1 MPRKELMRDVRRIVV
16 KVGSS
21 SITEVNGISRQKIE
35 NLVSDIVTL
44 RESGHIITIVSSGAV
59 SAGAGALKRSR
70 DNITIPEKQ
79 ALAAVG
85 QSILMNEYR
94 NSFTARGYE
103 AGQILLTE
111 DDINNRRRYLN
122 VRHTFN
128 SLFDFGIIPV
138 VNENDSVATK
148 ELKFGDNDILSAHV
162 TNIVEA
168 DLLIILSDIDGF
180 YMDLSDPAP
189 VEEICEITDEVRSR
203 AGGAGS
209 VHGTGGMLSKIKAAD
224 IIIKSGEMMIIAGGM
239 INGVLKRILDGEKVG
254 TLFNGRNNTLC
265 SRKRW
270 IAFSTKTRGR
280 IRIDKGAVKA
290 LCRDKKSLLSPGIID
305 VEGDFD
311 SGDVV
316 EIVDESNELIARGI
330 VNYDCYELDIIKG
343 RRSEEIRDLLVSE
356 YFNEVINRDDL
367 IVY

>member
-1 MPRKELMRDVRRIVV
+1 MPRKELLRDVKRIVV

-21 SITEVNGISRQKIE
+21 TITGENGISRQKIE
-35 NLVSDIVTL
+35 SLAADLVSLV
-44 RESGHIITIVSSGAV
+44 ESGYIVTIVSSGAV
-59 SAGAGALKRSR
+59 SAGAGALNRNR
-70 DNITIPEKQ
+70 DKITIPEKQ

-94 NSFTARGYE
+94 NTFSSRGYE
-103 AGQILLTE
+103 VGQILLTE
-111 DDINNRRRYLN
+111 DDINDRSRYLN

-138 VNENDSVATK
+138 VNENDSVVIK

-168 DLLIILSDIDGF
+168 DLLILLSDIDGF
-180 YMDLSDPAP
+180 YMDMSDPAP
-189 VEEICEITDEVRSR
+189 VEEISEITDDIRSR

-209 VHGTGGMLSKIKAAD
+209 VHGTGGMLSKIRAAD
-224 IIIKSGEMMIIAGGM
+224 VIIKSGEMMIIAGGS
-239 INGVLKRILDGEKVG
+239 IDGVLKKIMNGERIG

-270 IAFSTKTRGR
+270 IAFSTKIMGR
-280 IRIDKGAVKA
+280 IRIDKGAVRA
-290 LCRDKKSLLSPGIID
+290 LCRDKKSLLSPGIVDI
-305 VEGDFD
+305 EGDFD

-316 EIVDESNELIARGI
+316 EIVDENNELIARGI
-330 VNYDCYELDIIKG
+330 VNYDCNELKIIKG
-343 RRSEEIRDLLVSE
+343 KRSDEIKDLLINE